1 MIKSAKRIENVKGK
15 ANDLFGFDDIMEQEH
30 ESSQHSS
37 TYQRQND
44 DDFGDFLSKGN
55 EPAPSPVNKK
65 NEANDFFD
73 FDKMAGESG
82 SKSSPKKFNPFDDF
96 EWEMSFQKRVINLIN

>member
-1 MIKSAKRIENVKGK
+1 
-15 ANDLFGFDDIMEQEH
+15 MEQEH

-37 TYQRQND
+37 TYKQND

-65 NEANDFFD
+65 T
-73 FDKMAGESG
+73 
-82 SKSSPKKFNPFDDF
+82 
-96 EWEMSFQKRVINLIN
+96 